1 MCLAFPMKIE
11 RIDRDMAEVSAGQI
25 KTRVSIRLIE
35 RPKKGDYVLVHA
47 GMAIERINRAKAQE
61 LITLLNE
68 LDQKIERS

>member
-1 MCLAFPMKIE
+1 MKIE
-11 RIDRDMAEVSAGQI
+11 RVNGDMAEVSAGQI

-47 GMAIERINRAKAQE
+47 GMAIERINKEKAIE

-68 LDQKIERS
+68 LDQKVDKGT

>member
-1 MCLAFPMKIE
+1 MKIK
-11 RIDRDMAEVSAGQI
+11 RVNGDMAEVSAGEI

-61 LITLLNE
+61 LISLLNE
-68 LDQKIERS
+68 LDQKVDRT